1 MRSTLLRRSLARLE
15 RRRRGRG
22 MAVFLVV
29 LVLTLVSAIGVF
41 SMRSASLVDL
51 ATGFNRQNVQATL
64 MAEYGARAAASYL
77 GEHTGLSESSVAVS
91 GCAPGLLALN
101 PSASCLVLKTSLLS
115 DLDTTSAPVAFS
127 DGLAGLLSPSADPTQ
142 IQAEFVTE
150 IVEPGMATISASPG
164 FESADIKEIT
174 ITSTARVYP
183 TDSTSTGVCTS
194 GSRGTLSQ
202 QSLRAHAV
210 VVVTE

>member
-1 MRSTLLRRSLARLE
+1 MKSTLLLASLARLE
-15 RRRRGRG
+15 RRRRGSG

-41 SMRSASLVDL
+41 SMRSAGLVDL

-64 MAEYGARAAASYL
+64 LAEYGARAAASYL
-77 GEHTGLSESSVAVS
+77 NEHTGLSESSVAVS
-91 GCAPGLLALN
+91 GCSPALIALN
-101 PSASCLVLKTSLLS
+101 PNASCLVLKTSLLS
-115 DLDTTSAPVAFS
+115 DLYSSSAPVAFN
-127 DGLAGLLSPSADPTQ
+127 DGLTGLLGPVGDPTQ

-150 IVEPGMATISASPG
+150 LVEPGMATISASPG

-174 ITSTARVYP
+174 LTARARVYP
-183 TDSTSTGVCTS
+183 TDATSTGVCTS
-194 GSRGTLSQ
+194 GSRGTLSE
-202 QSLRAHAV
+202 QSLRAHAF

>member
-1 MRSTLLRRSLARLE
+1 MKSAPLLAALAHLQ
-15 RRRRGRG
+15 RRRRERG

-41 SMRSASLVDL
+41 SMRSASLIDL

-64 MAEYGARAAASYL
+64 LAEYGARAAASYL
-77 GEHTGLSESSVAVS
+77 GEHTGLSESTVAVT
-91 GCAPGLLALN
+91 GCAPALIALN

-115 DLDTTSAPVAFS
+115 DLYTSSAPVAFN
-127 DGLAGLLSPSADPTQ
+127 DGLTGLLGPSGDPTQ

-150 IVEPGMATISASPG
+150 LVEPGMATVSASPG
-164 FESADIKEIT
+164 FESADVKEIT
-174 ITSTARVYP
+174 LTSIARVYP
-183 TDSTSTGVCTS
+183 TDSTSTGICTS